1 MSVDSIKMGGS
12 DASYG
17 KFEMNNIK
25 LQGTTVY
32 IWAH

>member
-1 MSVDSIKMGGS
+1 MGNS
-12 DASYG
+12 SASYG
-17 KFEMNNIK
+17 SFAANDIK

>member
-1 MSVDSIKMGGS
+1 MGNS
-12 DASYG
+12 TASYG
-17 KFEMNNIK
+17 SMAANDIK

>member
-1 MSVDSIKMGGS
+1 MGNS
-12 DASYG
+12 ADASGKSPSYG
-17 KFEMNNIK
+17 AFEMNNIK